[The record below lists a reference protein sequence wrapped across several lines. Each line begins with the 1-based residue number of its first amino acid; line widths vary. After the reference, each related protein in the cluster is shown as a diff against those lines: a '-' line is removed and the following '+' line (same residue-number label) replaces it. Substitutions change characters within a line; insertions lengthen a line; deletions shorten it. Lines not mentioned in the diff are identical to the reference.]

1 MEDLWPFNEEVV
13 ARAIAT
19 SKIPVIS
26 CVGHETDFTIADFA
40 ADLRAPTPSAAAELA
55 VPMVEELMDE
65 VNMLSVRMNRALL
78 TRQELN
84 RARLDRLTASPALT
98 DPKKTLI
105 GERRKRLEEL
115 NDGLTRG
122 LSRAQEQRKHAL
134 TAKTMRLMGARFLLV
149 GDGKRKQIDALSMR
163 LDRAMERKIRDS
175 RSQTET
181 LSRMLES
188 LNPANVLERGY
199 AAVYVKNQ
207 AVSDASGVAAGETI
221 NIRMRDGALTA
232 QVTAKSS
239 RAE

>member
-1 MEDLWPFNEEVV
+1 MIF
-13 ARAIAT
+13 
-19 SKIPVIS
+19 S
-26 CVGHETDFTIADFA
+26 
-40 ADLRAPTPSAAAELA
+40 
-55 VPMVEELMDE
+55 
-65 VNMLSVRMNRALL
+65 
-78 TRQELN
+78 
-84 RARLDRLTASPALT
+84 ASPALT

-221 NIRMRDGALTA
+221 KIRMRDGELYAKAISEEYGEFTFRLYHIGENEFGRKSGMLKLTFGDGC
-232 QVTAKSS
+232 VSYDEYTCRKL
-239 RAE
+239 